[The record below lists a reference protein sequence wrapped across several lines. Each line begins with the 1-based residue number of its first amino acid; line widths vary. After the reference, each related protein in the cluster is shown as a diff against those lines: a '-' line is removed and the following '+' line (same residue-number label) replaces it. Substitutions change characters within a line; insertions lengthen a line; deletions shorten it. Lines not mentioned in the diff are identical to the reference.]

1 MPIVDIELVTG
12 DPEAGRSQLQ
22 TLVDELGNLFGS
34 EPGGTWVKVRS
45 MNPAAYAENEVS
57 EETRHLPTFVNVL
70 RHQLPDVDER
80 RREMASIAEIVART
94 LLRRR
99 ENVHVLYAPPA
110 EGRIG
115 FGGELA

>member
-12 DPEAGRSQLQ
+12 DPEKGRGQLQ
-22 TLVDELGNLFGS
+22 TLAAELGNLFGS

-45 MNPAAYAENEVS
+45 MDPAAYAENQAGDKAG
-57 EETRHLPTFVNVL
+57 HLPTFVNVL
-70 RHQLPDVDER
+70 RHQLPDVEER
-80 RREMASIAEIVART
+80 RREMAAVAEIVART
-94 LLRRR
+94 LHRRR

-110 EGRIG
+110 QGRIG

>member
-34 EPGGTWVKVRS
+34 ERGGTWVKLRS
-45 MNPAAYAENEVS
+45 TDPAAYAENQAAADELRPVS
-57 EETRHLPTFVNVL
+57 VNIL
-70 RHQLPDVDER
+70 KLQLPDEDER
-80 RREMASIAEIVART
+80 RREMAAVAEIVART
-94 LLRRR
+94 LRRRR
-99 ENVHVLYAPPA
+99 ENVHVLYAPSA
-110 EGRIG
+110 KGRIG

>member
-22 TLVDELGNLFGS
+22 TLVDELGDLFGS
-34 EPGGTWVKVRS
+34 EPGATWVKVRS
-45 MNPAAYAENEVS
+45 MDPAAYAENNAA
-57 EETRHLPTFVNVL
+57 EERHLPTFVNVL
-70 RHQLPDVDER
+70 RHQLPGVEER
-80 RREMASIAEIVART
+80 RREMAAVAEIVART
-94 LLRRR
+94 LHRRR

>member
-12 DPEAGRSQLQ
+12 DPETGRSQLQ
-22 TLVDELGNLFGS
+22 TLADELGNLFGS
-34 EPGGTWVKVRS
+34 EPGGTWVKLRW
-45 MNPAAYAENEVS
+45 MDPADYAENQADDE
-57 EETRHLPTFVNVL
+57 LWPTFVNIL
-70 RHQLPDVDER
+70 KLQLPDEDER
-80 RREMASIAEIVART
+80 RREMAAVAEIVART
-94 LLRRR
+94 LHRRR

>member
-22 TLVDELGNLFGS
+22 TLADELGNLFGS
-34 EPGGTWVKVRS
+34 EPGGTWVRLRS
-45 MNPAAYAENEVS
+45 TNPADYAENQTDDEPQ
-57 EETRHLPTFVNVL
+57 PTFVNIL
-70 RHQLPDVDER
+70 KLQLPDEDER
-80 RREMASIAEIVART
+80 RREMAAVAEIVART
-94 LLRRR
+94 LHRRR

-110 EGRIG
+110 GGRIG